1 MTKTLLVPDYI
12 LEQQRAKKKA
22 EEAAKSKTIA
32 ERVPQPTGWRILV
45 MPYMGKEKTDG
56 GIYIPDAAR
65 EKEARATTVAY
76 VVKVGPLAYQDPNK
90 FGDDSEPWC
99 KEGDWVCIGRYAG
112 SRFNIEGGEVR
123 IINDDEVIATI
134 IDPDDMNHLVRRSLG
149 KLIQTRLKMLAVVT
163 GSDQPSWFAVAQNIC
178 QLLGPQPSVQVQE
191 DAA

>member
-1 MTKTLLVPDYI
+1 MTKTLIVPDYI
-12 LEQQRAKKKA
+12 LEQQRAKKQA
-22 EEAAKSKTIA
+22 EEAAKSKSIK

-56 GIYIPDAAR
+56 GVYIPDAAR

-76 VVKVGPLAYQDPNK
+76 VVKVGPLAYQDINK
-90 FGDDSEPWC
+90 FGNPNKPHDNWEPWC

-134 IDPDDMNHLVRRSLG
+134 IDPDDIKTYG
-149 KLIQTRLKMLAVVT
+149 A
-163 GSDQPSWFAVAQNIC
+163 
-178 QLLGPQPSVQVQE
+178 
-191 DAA
+191 